1 MKSDVY
7 YFTAR
12 SRTYQESM
20 SKVKGPLALEKLGF
34 KNRIKKDDKVVIKT
48 HFGAL
53 ENTRYLR
60 PSYLRFLS
68 DYVKQQGGIPSIA
81 ESCGWG
87 LPESISGTHSEYSG
101 RANEKEYLQVALMH
115 GFTPET
121 MGVPILML
129 DGPSGIDYELQPIN
143 GKRFN
148 EVLVAGRLR
157 EFDYMIVASHFKGH
171 SNAGFGGALKNLGI
185 GCVSKGGKVQA
196 HMGKKFEIDFSKCE
210 PECTKCVEV
219 CPTGAMS
226 KDKDLILKIDWDKC
240 RYCYMC
246 RSVCDK
252 KVIDIG
258 YSTREQFNMQFTD
271 NAKGV
276 VEYFGKDK
284 IFFINY
290 AIDISWQCDCGSSDV
305 PFVPD
310 IGVLSSLDPVAL
322 DQACIDLVH
331 DSYINPNSAL
341 ADIDKFSSKAM
352 KDEWFSYIPRYDP
365 DSGELNMNKDG
376 IPSRHWEIQLETAEE
391 LGLGTRNY
399 NLIEV
404 KLDNSKNHTH

>member
-12 SRTYQESM
+12 SRTHEESM
-20 SKVKGPLALEKLGF
+20 SKVKGPMALEKLGF
-34 KNRIKKDDKVVIKT
+34 NNKVKKEDKVVIKT

-68 DYVKQQGGIPSIA
+68 DYVKDQGAITSIA

-101 RANEKEYLQVALMH
+101 RANEEEYLEAALMH

-121 MGVPILML
+121 MAAPIFML
-129 DGPSGIDYELQPIN
+129 DGPHGIDYELQSIN

-157 EFDYMIVASHFKGH
+157 EFDYMILATHFKGH
-171 SNAGFGGALKNLGI
+171 SSAGFGGSVKNLGI

-196 HMGKKFEIDFSKCE
+196 HMGKKFELDFSKCE
-210 PECTKCVEV
+210 PECTKCIKV

-226 KDKDLILKIDWDKC
+226 KDKDQILKKDWDKC

-246 RSVCDK
+246 RSICDK

-258 YSTREQFNMQFTD
+258 SSTREQFNMQLAD

-276 VEYFGKDK
+276 VEYFGKEK
-284 IFFINY
+284 IFYINY
-290 AIDISWQCDCGSSDV
+290 AIDITWQCDCGSSDV

-331 DSYINPNSAL
+331 DSYFSPRSAL
-341 ADIDKFSSKAM
+341 AEIEKFSSKE
-352 KDEWFSYIPRYDP
+352 KNKEWFSYIPRYDP
-365 DSGELNMNKDG
+365 DSGELDMNQEG

-391 LGLGTRNY
+391 IGLGSRTY
-399 NLIEV
+399 NLIPVEI
-404 KLDNSKNHTH
+404 KTENNH

>member
-12 SRTYQESM
+12 SRTYEGSM

-34 KNRIKKDDKVVIKT
+34 KNKVKKGDKVVIKT

-68 DYVKQQGGIPSIA
+68 DYIKEQGAMPSLA

-87 LPESISGTHSEYSG
+87 LPESISGSHTEYSG
-101 RANEKEYLQVALMH
+101 RGNEEEYLRAALMH

-121 MGVPILML
+121 MGAPILML
-129 DGPSGIDYELQPIN
+129 DGPHGIDYELQPIN
-143 GKRFN
+143 GKRFH

-157 EFDYMIVASHFKGH
+157 EFDYMIMATHFKGH
-171 SNAGFGGALKNLGI
+171 SNAGFGGAIKNLGI

-196 HMGKKFEIDFSKCE
+196 HMGKKFDIDFSKCA
-210 PECTKCVEV
+210 PECTKCIDI

-226 KDKDLILKIDWDKC
+226 KDKDLILKKDWEKC

-246 RSVCDK
+246 RSICDK
-252 KVIDIG
+252 KVIDTG
-258 YSTREQFNMQFTD
+258 YSTREQFNMQLVD

-276 VEYFGKDK
+276 VEHFGKDK
-284 IFFINY
+284 IFYINY

-331 DSYINPNSAL
+331 DSYINPHSAL
-341 ADIDKFSSKAM
+341 ADIDKFSSKNM
-352 KDEWFSYIPRYDP
+352 KNDWFSYIPRYDP
-365 DSGELNMNKDG
+365 DSGELDMNQKG

-391 LGLGTRNY
+391 IGLGTRTY
-399 NLIEV
+399 NLIPVEI
-404 KLDNSKNHTH
+404 KRENEHQH